1 MRFSLSLLP
10 LITAALLVVA
20 CDEQRAARLEE
31 GVSTETD
38 VRREF
43 GEPVQITERAD
54 GSKVLSYPRQPE
66 GATNYEIDIGPDGK
80 MSSLRQLLTPANFA
94 RVQPGMDDTDV
105 TRLLGRHATV
115 VRYATKPG
123 EEVWQWR
130 FVQDGRVKKV
140 FEVMFDGQHKV
151 LATAITDDEREI
163 LPAR

>member
-1 MRFSLSLLP
+1 MRFPLTFLP

-31 GVSTETD
+31 GVSTEAD

-66 GATNYEIDIGPDGK
+66 GATNYEIDIGP
-80 MSSLRQLLTPANFA
+80 
-94 RVQPGMDDTDV
+94 
-105 TRLLGRHATV
+105 
-115 VRYATKPG
+115 
-123 EEVWQWR
+123 E
-130 FVQDGRVKKV
+130 DGRVKKV

-151 LATAITDDEREI
+151 LATAITDDERET